1 MRHIEWMG
9 DWLKQII
16 LLVLVA
22 TFLDMLLPS
31 NALEKYVKLVMGLLI
46 LMAILS
52 PVFTLLS
59 EKLNITQLAFF
70 EGKEVVATAPQMSS
84 LTNIEEQANQLRQKQ
99 DQLIQQKTEQS
110 METWI
115 KTHIPNRFAMEV
127 VSADVVAQF
136 TTETPHIT
144 KVHLVIKE
152 KSTGTNLEQKVN
164 PVQEVSIHQSP
175 DPVTANPVPNEKQ
188 QQIQSFIQQTWNLM
202 PEQVE
207 IQME

>member
-1 MRHIEWMG
+1 MG

-52 PVFTLLS
+52 PVFKLLS
-59 EKLNITQLAFF
+59 EKLDLTQLAFF
-70 EGKEVVATAPQMSS
+70 EGKEMVATTPQMSS
-84 LTNIEEQANQLRQKQ
+84 LSNIEEQTNQLKQKQ

-115 KTHIPNRFAMEV
+115 KTHIPKRFAMEV

-144 KVHLVIKE
+144 KVHLVMKE
-152 KSTGTNLEQKVN
+152 KSEEAHSEQKVN
-164 PVQEVSIHQSP
+164 PVQEVSIHQPS
-175 DPVTANPVPNEKQ
+175 DSITSAPVASEKQ
-188 QQIQSFIQQTWNLM
+188 QQIQSFIQQTWNLS

-207 IQME
+207 VQME

>member
-1 MRHIEWMG
+1 MG

-52 PVFTLLS
+52 PIFKLLS
-59 EKLNITQLAFF
+59 EKLDLTQLAFF
-70 EGKEVVATAPQMSS
+70 EGKEIVATERQMSS
-84 LTNIEEQANQLRQKQ
+84 LSNIEEQTNQLKQKQ
-99 DQLIQQKTEQS
+99 DQMIQQQTEQS

-115 KTHIPNRFAMEV
+115 KSHIPNRFAMEV

-136 TTETPHIT
+136 TTKTPHIT
-144 KVHLVIKE
+144 KVYLVMKE
-152 KSTGTNLEQKVN
+152 KNTETNVEQKVN
-164 PVQEVSIHQSP
+164 PVQEVSISQPS
-175 DPVTANPVPNEKQ
+175 DPVAAVPVTNEKQ
-188 QQIQSFIQQTWNLM
+188 KQIQSFIQQTWNLT

-207 IQME
+207 VQME